1 MECSL
6 QEQEGSYRAIA
17 WLVVV
22 AVHAAMLGLF
32 TLGPVGRMTAPAN
45 EVRTQLVLIARP
57 LVAKRPGPP
66 PSTTTRARPA
76 VTFTPPQPAVVT
88 PTPAQA
94 PMPATAPGNDPAPI
108 DWQQQ
113 ARDSVHRQL
122 QSDAPAF
129 AADPLRSRRARL
141 PGGTQPARFRMA
153 EPITPARV
161 ASAIGQLFGGPGDPC
176 PRVHRNIAGL
186 LTATSDHDREL
197 LSEELRQY
205 RDYCQP

>member
-1 MECSL
+1 MEDSL
-6 QEQEGSYRAIA
+6 QEQEGSHRAIA

-22 AVHAAMLGLF
+22 AVHATLLWLF
-32 TLGPVGRMTAPAN
+32 TLGPVGRTSAPAN
-45 EVRTQLVLIARP
+45 DVRTQLVLIARAP
-57 LVAKRPGPP
+57 VARLPDAPP
-66 PSTTTRARPA
+66 PTTTPARPA
-76 VTFTPPQPAVVT
+76 VTFTPPQPAVAT

-94 PMPATAPGNDPAPI
+94 PMPATAPDPAPI

-113 ARDSVHRQL
+113 ARDSAHRQL

-153 EPITPARV
+153 EPITPAQV
-161 ASAIGQLFGGPGDPC
+161 AGFIGQLFGGQGDPC

-186 LTATSDHDREL
+186 LTTTSDHDREL
-197 LSEELRQY
+197 LTEELRQY